1 MQSSDI
7 NVTNIKVRQTLT
19 KQKPDIALQRG
30 REEEGPWERG
40 SEVPQTRK
48 RRTSNG
54 QRGTGAGNGKRKK
67 GKGKKEKGKKEKGK
81 GKREKE
87 NGKRKVRNGNGER

>member
-19 KQKPDIALQRG
+19 KQNQTSRYKEGGKKRDPGKEEVKYPKRARG
-30 REEEGPWERG
+30 EQATGNGARE
-40 SEVPQTRK
+40 
-48 RRTSNG
+48 
-54 QRGTGAGNGKRKK
+54 RGTGNGK
-67 GKGKKEKGKKEKGK
+67 KGK